1 MDPLGNDALR
11 LPPRGGAG
19 NADGVYPPPPL
30 QSVAL
35 RRGEVAVFAG
45 AALEARFTAVG
56 NLGAT
61 LRAAEHEVSVAAGNG
76 PRLSLAF
83 KVTDW

>member
-1 MDPLGNDALR
+1 MLSGCRRA
-11 LPPRGGAG
+11 GGRATRT
-19 NADGVYPPPPL
+19 ACTRRRRCSL
-30 QSVAL
+30 VAL

-83 KVTDW
+83 KVTDCREAT